1 MKNILTSLCLLLIIQ
16 LAYGKKQKKE
26 PAKLSAPTI
35 TTLVDS
41 VSYSLGVNIGRNLK
55 QQSFDT
61 VDYYFLGK
69 AIMDMINETDSLLIA
84 QEESSKIINDYI
96 SSIKKK
102 AYQKNVKE
110 SEAFLAENSKR
121 PEVTTLPSGLQ
132 YEILVAGNGDKPGPT
147 DRVTV
152 HYHGTLVNGK
162 VFDSSVQRGQPAT
175 FGVNQ
180 VIKGWTE
187 ALQLMPVG
195 SKWKLY
201 IPQDLAY
208 GANPRPGG
216 VIEPY
221 MALIFEVELIE
232 IAK

>member
-102 AYQKNVKE
+102 AYEKNVKE